1 MYPEKKYLEAF
12 HTLNLSLFATKE
24 EVERQRDL
32 LVKAYS
38 VIDGIDFKAKIEEIK
53 AAAYLL
59 VTEYFVVG

>member
-12 HTLNLSLFATKE
+12 RTLDLSLFATKK
-24 EVERQRDL
+24 EVEGQRDL

-38 VIDGIDFKAKIEEIK
+38 GIDGIDFTKKIEEVN